1 MTVEELEAIEI
12 DWTQGV
18 SENFQRVKS
27 AALAA
32 IEAANKLAD
41 EAEARNRFYA
51 ARHAQMV
58 DDVLISKAAQA
69 KCTDLCSRVAALEQ
83 ALTSSEET
91 KKAYMGEFSI
101 PLPERDEDGTEY
113 IRQVNVPWT
122 TIKGIM
128 FAIMAFADA
137 IHKNEPQMTKNE
149 ERVVVEIIDAIYAA
163 NKLADDAKA
172 QRNCY
177 ECGSEMKAC
186 AECNPELSSAALR
199 ARFDELE
206 DKIDGLE
213 SELSSAVDV
222 LFRRG
227 DDEAR
232 EWIRMNYPKQY
243 DVLKKEPG
251 NDR

>member
-1 MTVEELEAIEI
+1 MTNNEDISIGAII
-12 DWTQGV
+12 A
-18 SENFQRVKS
+18 S
-27 AALAA
+27 L
-32 IEAANKLAD
+32 EAANKLTN

-58 DDVLISKAAQA
+58 DDVLASKAAQA
-69 KCTDLCSRVAALEQ
+69 KCTDLRSRVAALEQ

-122 TIKGIM
+122 TIKSIM

-137 IHKNEPQMTKNE
+137 IHKNEPPMTKNE
-149 ERVVVEIIDAIYAA
+149 ERVVGEIIAAIEAA
-163 NKLADDAKA
+163 NKLA
-172 QRNCY
+172 
-177 ECGSEMKAC
+177 
-186 AECNPELSSAALR
+186 
-199 ARFDELE
+199 DELE

-232 EWIRMNYPKQY
+232 EWVRMNYPKQY
-243 DVLKKEPG
+243 AALKKEST
-251 NDR
+251 NDAE

>member
-1 MTVEELEAIEI
+1 
-12 DWTQGV
+12 
-18 SENFQRVKS
+18 
-27 AALAA
+27 
-32 IEAANKLAD
+32 
-41 EAEARNRFYA
+41 
-51 ARHAQMV
+51 MV
-58 DDVLISKAAQA
+58 DDVLASKAAQA
-69 KCTDLCSRVAALEQ
+69 KCTDLRSRVAALEQ

-122 TIKGIM
+122 TIKSIM

-137 IHKNEPQMTKNE
+137 IHKNKPPMTKNE
-149 ERVVVEIIDAIYAA
+149 ERVVVEIIAAIEAA
-163 NKLADDAKA
+163 NKLA
-172 QRNCY
+172 
-177 ECGSEMKAC
+177 
-186 AECNPELSSAALR
+186 
-199 ARFDELE
+199 DELE

-232 EWIRMNYPKQY
+232 EWVRMNYPKQY
-243 DVLKKEPG
+243 AALKKEST
-251 NDR
+251 NDAE